1 MFSKLTFSMPLQVP
15 DLRLPEFT
23 AEEWQSFM
31 ILAVFAV
38 LLATEA
44 GFARR
49 ERQPKEYRRSYLANF
64 GTFFLNDTLLSLLSV
79 SSLWLVA
86 GRYAEWGLLSGL
98 PDTWLKAA
106 LAFVLL
112 DLTLYAWHRACHSF
126 DWLWIFHKVHH
137 SDRVMNV
144 STAFRLHIV
153 EVLLTIV
160 VKALFIVAV
169 GVDAALVVANEVL
182 ITLFVMFHHARLT
195 FPGERWLGRLAIV
208 PYLHRVHHSAQRSEH
223 DSNYGA
229 VFSWW
234 DRLFGTLKELEP
246 AAIGLRNVPALNVL
260 QLVRFG
266 LTNPVFAGP
275 AAIGAAGS
283 EGGSGPLVPTAAG
296 LRPLAG
302 QATRGQTLL
311 QLVRLGLRPP
321 VGPNPQTLRAMI
333 AEAAYYRAEKR
344 GFAPGFE
351 FLDWVEAE
359 REIRGF

>member
-1 MFSKLTFSMPLQVP
+1 MFCKLTSGISLQIP
-15 DLRLPEFT
+15 HLDLAALPEFT
-23 AEEWQSFM
+23 AAEWQSFM

-44 GFARR
+44 AFARE
-49 ERQPKEYRRSYLANF
+49 ERRPKEYRRSYLANV

-79 SSLWLVA
+79 SSLWLIA
-86 GRYAEWGLLSGL
+86 ERYSQWGLLTAV
-98 PDTWLKAA
+98 PDPFLKAA
-106 LAFVLL
+106 LSFVLL
-112 DLTLYAWHRACHSF
+112 DLTLYLWHRACHSF
-126 DWLWIFHKVHH
+126 DWLWTFHKVHH

-144 STAFRLHIV
+144 STAFRLHFG
-153 EVLLTIV
+153 EVLLTIL

-169 GVDAALVVANEVL
+169 GVDAAVVVANEAL

-208 PYLHRVHHSAQRSEH
+208 PYLHRVHHSAQRVEH

-246 AAIGLRNVPALNVL
+246 VEIGLRNVPALNLL
-260 QLVRFG
+260 QLVKFG

-275 AAIGAAGS
+275 
-283 EGGSGPLVPTAAG
+283 ETEPWPLVPTAAG
-296 LRPLAG
+296 LWPVAG
-302 QATRGQTLL
+302 QIPRGQALL
-311 QLVRLGLRPP
+311 QLVRFGLKPP
-321 VGPNPQTLRAMI
+321 VCETPAILRARI

-344 GFAPGFE
+344 GFAPGYE